1 MAGMTAGA
9 LLAGASLIAL
19 WLVGATGCSK
29 SDTAGATGG
38 RALSFTQT
46 RPGAVMIDS
55 IPFGEMNGREE
66 YNASDIIPVADS
78 RFLFCDNN
86 TDDALFELDLT
97 PDGRKKGQLI
107 RRPLRGLAAGAAH
120 DLPANDL
127 PANDLPANDLPANDL
142 PANDLEDMALV
153 EEGGRRY
160 VFLTSSMRVRS
171 APAGSKDD
179 SLVVPPSGVLRV
191 TIAPDE
197 TLVAENMPDFRDW
210 LIRAYPQLAASAR
223 VKPNDGGLNIEG
235 LAWDRNR
242 RALLFGL
249 RTPTQDGKPLILPVK
264 LKDLAGPW
272 TTSNLEAQ
280 TPIHLSVEPVGDEQ
294 GIRCLYNE
302 RGRDGFLV
310 IIGKA
315 TKDSEAPYSLYEWN
329 GNAGGAMRRLNV
341 VFAKKMKPEGITR
354 GAIGG
359 RNALLIVDD
368 GGGFKVIWDDISKP
382 VAFVETFPQR
392 SCINLRLL
400 LCRILIYHSASIWHL
415 G

>member
-9 LLAGASLIAL
+9 ILAVASLIAL

-29 SDTAGATGG
+29 SNTAGARRVG
-38 RALSFTQT
+38 APSFAQT
-46 RPGAVMIDS
+46 RPGALMIAP
-55 IPFGEMNGREE
+55 IPFGEMNGRKE
-66 YNASDIIPVADS
+66 YNASDIVPLADS

-86 TDDALFELDLT
+86 ADDALFELDLT
-97 PDGRKKGQLI
+97 PDGRKKGPLI

-120 DLPANDL
+120 DL
-127 PANDLPANDLPANDL
+127 
-142 PANDLEDMALV
+142 EDMALV
-153 EEGGRRY
+153 EEVGHRY

-171 APAGSKDD
+171 PRGDLPAA
-179 SLVVPPSGVLRV
+179 PSGGMLRV
-191 TIAPDE
+191 TIAADE
-197 TLVAENMPDFRDW
+197 TLVAKNIPDFRDW

-223 VKPNDGGLNIEG
+223 IKPDDGGLNIEG

-302 RGRDGFLV
+302 RDREGFLV

-315 TKDSEAPYSLYEWN
+315 TRDSEAPYSLYEWD

-341 VFAKKMKPEGITR
+341 IFAKKMKPEGITR
-354 GAIGG
+354 GSIGG
-359 RNALLIVDD
+359 RSALVIVDD
-368 GGGFKVIWDDISKP
+368 GGGFQVIWDD
-382 VAFVETFPQR
+382 
-392 SCINLRLL
+392 NRLP
-400 LCRILIYHSASIWHL
+400 YAGAS
-415 G
+415 